1 MGKMIIYKEWLKT
14 RWVLLAIFA
23 VFAGALFYSLLNL
36 TKVVEFRGAAILWS
50 TLVAKDTVLI
60 EILRYLPAVAGG
72 MLAAAQFLP
81 ETGRK
86 RLKLTLHLPYPE
98 WKMILMIVCY
108 GLVSLTFVFAFSA
121 AVSALVLG
129 QWIAAELVGRI
140 VRTMLVW
147 FLAGYAA
154 YIWTA
159 AVCLEP
165 TWKVR
170 ALLLVLLGAL
180 MWLMFLSA
188 VPEAYNGFLP
198 WLCLYT
204 AASYVLVRGSVARFK
219 EGCQDR

>member
-1 MGKMIIYKEWLKT
+1 MGKMILYKEWLKT

-36 TKVVEFRGAAILWS
+36 AKVVEFRGAAVLWS
-50 TLVAKDTVLI
+50 TLVAKDTVLL

-72 MLAAAQFLP
+72 VLAAAQFLP

-98 WKMILMIVCY
+98 WKMILMLVCY
-108 GLVSLTFVFAFSA
+108 GIVGLTVVFALSA
-121 AVSALVLG
+121 AICTLVMG
-129 QWIAAELVGRI
+129 QWIAAELTARI
-140 VRTMLVW
+140 IRTMLVW
-147 FLAGYAA
+147 FLAGYAV

-159 AVCLEP
+159 AAILEP

-170 ALLLVLLGAL
+170 ALLLVILGAL
-180 MWLMFLSA
+180 LWLLFLSQ

-198 WLCLYT
+198 WLCLYV
-204 AASYVLVRGSVARFK
+204 AASYVLVRGSVVRFK